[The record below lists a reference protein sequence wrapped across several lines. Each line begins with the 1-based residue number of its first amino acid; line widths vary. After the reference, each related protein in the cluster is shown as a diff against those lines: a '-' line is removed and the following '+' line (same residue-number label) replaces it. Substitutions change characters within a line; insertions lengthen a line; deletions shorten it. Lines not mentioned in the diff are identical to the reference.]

1 MKSLTTFLQALSRR
15 AASIAPGLAVF
26 VLIGVVAMVA
36 NRFIPLL
43 SAMLF
48 AIILGMAAR
57 NLNLLTPRLEPGVV
71 FSGKTVLR
79 TGVVLL
85 GFRLAL
91 PDVLHLGFGP
101 LIAIA
106 GTVLSVYTLTLL
118 VGRKMRTAH
127 SIRVLTATGTA
138 ICGAAAV
145 AGMSSVVRPDPR
157 WADHDEE
164 VGVSSAT
171 AVASVTVFG
180 TLTMIALPLL
190 AASMGLTPMQ
200 TGVWIGTAVHEVGQ
214 VVASAGF
221 VSDPTVLDVAT
232 LTKLGR
238 VVLLAPLVAVVGYLE
253 TRREKAIVAMGR
265 ERALA
270 EGRVQGDYFPDLD
283 LERGK
288 MVTVPLFVLG
298 FLAAMAVRSV
308 AVWMNWYPTLE
319 SVFAGLDWCA
329 TVFLTVAMGAMGAG
343 VHFKTLIRRGG
354 KGLVLGAVATVV
366 ATVVSLLLTL
376 AFVS

>member
-1 MKSLTTFLQALSRR
+1 MQR
-15 AASIAPGLAVF
+15 ARPIIPGLLVF
-26 VLIGVVAMVA
+26 LVIGAIAMTA
-36 NRFIPLL
+36 NYLIPLL

-48 AIILGMAAR
+48 AIILGMVAR
-57 NLNLLTPRLEPGVV
+57 NLNLLPQRTEPGLA
-71 FSGKTVLR
+71 FCGKTLLR

-91 PDVLHLGFGP
+91 PDVLDLGFGP
-101 LIAIA
+101 IIAIA
-106 GTVLSVYTLTLL
+106 GTVVSVYLITLFI
-118 VGRKMRTAH
+118 GRRMRTPHA
-127 SIRVLTATGTA
+127 IRVLTATGTA

-157 WADHDEE
+157 WADQDEE

-180 TLTMIALPLL
+180 SLSMLILPLL
-190 AASMGLTPMQ
+190 ATAMHLTAKQ
-200 TGVWIGTAVHEVGQ
+200 TGVWLGTAVHEVGQ
-214 VVASAGF
+214 VVAAAGF
-221 VSDPTVLDVAT
+221 TADPMVLDVAT

-253 TRREKAIVAMGR
+253 TRREEQIVEMGR

-270 EGRVQGDYFPDLD
+270 EGRIQGDYFPDLD

-288 MVTVPLFVLG
+288 MVTVPIFVLG
-298 FLAAMAVRSV
+298 FLAAMALRSV

-319 SVFAGLDWCA
+319 SGFHLLDWLA
-329 TVFLTVAMGAMGAG
+329 TAFLTIAMGAMGAG
-343 VHFKTLIRRGG
+343 VHLKTLVKRGG
-354 KGLVLGAVATVV
+354 KGLILGAVASVV
-366 ATVVSLLLTL
+366 AILVSLALTL
-376 AFVS
+376 AFVD

>member
-1 MKSLTTFLQALSRR
+1 MQRGQE
-15 AASIAPGLAVF
+15 IAPGLLVFIAIGAVSM
-26 VLIGVVAMVA
+26 LA

-48 AIILGMAAR
+48 AIILGMVAR
-57 NLNLLTPRLEPGVV
+57 NLNLLPPKVEPGLV
-71 FSGKTVLR
+71 FSSKTLLR
-79 TGVVLL
+79 IGVVLL

-106 GTVLSVYTLTLL
+106 GTVVSVYVITLL
-118 VGRKMRTAH
+118 VGMKMRTPHA
-127 SIRVLTATGTA
+127 IRVLTATGTA

-157 WADHDEE
+157 WADRDEE

-171 AVASVTVFG
+171 AVASVTVYG
-180 TLTMIALPLL
+180 TLTMILLPIL
-190 AASMGLTPMQ
+190 AAAMHLSPMQ

-221 VSDPTVLDVAT
+221 VTDPSVLDVAT

-238 VVLLAPLVAVVGYLE
+238 VVLLAPLVGVVGYLE
-253 TRREKAIVAMGR
+253 TRREKAIVEMGR

-298 FLAAMAVRSV
+298 FLAAMAIRSV
-308 AVWMNWYPTLE
+308 AVWMHWYPTLE
-319 SVFAGLDWCA
+319 PGFHLLDWFA
-329 TVFLTVAMGAMGAG
+329 TALLTVAMGAMGAG
-343 VHFKTLIRRGG
+343 VHLKTLINRGG
-354 KGLVLGAVATVV
+354 KGLVLGAAATVV
-366 ATVVSLLLTL
+366 AILVSLGLTL
-376 AFVS
+376 SFVD